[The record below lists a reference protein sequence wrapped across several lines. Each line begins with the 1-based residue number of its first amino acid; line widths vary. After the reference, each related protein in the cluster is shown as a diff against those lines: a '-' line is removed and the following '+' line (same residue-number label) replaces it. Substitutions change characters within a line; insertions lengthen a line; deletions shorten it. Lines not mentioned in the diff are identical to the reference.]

1 MNTFKTGI
9 LMIALTALLI
19 FVGYGLGSAFK
30 TSGLIYVFFI
40 MAVGVNLVSYWYSD
54 KIVLK
59 LYRAQEVSPEE
70 SPELHKTVE
79 RLAERARIPK
89 PRVYIIPTDAP
100 NAFATGRDPKHAAV
114 AVTQGIMRLLNRD
127 ELEGVLAHELSHVKN
142 RDTMISTVVAIMAG
156 LIMMLAS
163 VARWGFIFAGARGS
177 RDNAGGALGALF
189 LMIVAPIAAMLIQF
203 AISRSRE
210 YKADASGGTL
220 CRSPMSLARALE
232 KIDHAARHHRPIAT
246 PATSHLFIVNPL
258 TKRSIMT
265 LFSTHPA
272 TQDRVQKLTELAQKS
287 GRV

>member
-9 LMIALTALLI
+9 LMIALTALLVL
-19 FVGYGLGSAFK
+19 VGYGLGYAFK
-30 TSGLIYVFFI
+30 TSGLIYVFFV

-54 KIVLK
+54 KIVLAM
-59 LYRAQEVSPEE
+59 YRAKEVSPAE
-70 SPELHKTVE
+70 SPGLHEIVE
-79 RLAERARIPK
+79 RLAERAKIPK
-89 PRVYIIPTDAP
+89 PRVYMIPTDAP

-127 ELEGVLAHELSHVKN
+127 ELEGVLAHELSHVRN
-142 RDTMISTVVAIMAG
+142 RDTMISTIVAIMAG

-163 VARWGFIFAGARGS
+163 VARWGFIFAGGRGD
-177 RDNAGGALGALF
+177 RDNAGGALSALF

-220 CRSPMSLARALE
+220 SRNPMSLARALE
-232 KIDHAARHHRPIAT
+232 KIELAARQHRQIAT

-258 TKRSIMT
+258 TKRSFMT

-272 TQDRVQKLTELAQKS
+272 TKDRVQKLTELARKLE
-287 GRV
+287 RV

>member
-9 LMIALTALLI
+9 LMIFLTALLV

-30 TSGLIYVFFI
+30 SMGLIYVFFI
-40 MAVGVNLVSYWYSD
+40 MAVGMNLVSYWYSD

-59 LYRAQEVSPEE
+59 LYRAQEVSPAE
-70 SPELHKTVE
+70 SPSLHEIVD

-89 PRVYIIPTDAP
+89 PRVYVIPTDAP

-142 RDTMISTVVAIMAG
+142 RDTMISTIVAIMAG

-163 VARWGFIFAGARGS
+163 VARWGFIFGGMRGG
-177 RDNAGGALGALF
+177 RDNAGGALGALL
-189 LMIVAPIAAMLIQF
+189 LMIVAPIAAMLNQF

-210 YKADASGGTL
+210 FRADASGGAL
-220 CRSPMSLARALE
+220 CRNPMSLARALE
-232 KIDHAARHHRPIAT
+232 KLDHAARHHRQIAT

-272 TQDRVQKLTELAQKS
+272 TQDRVQKLTELARKFE
-287 GRV
+287 RV